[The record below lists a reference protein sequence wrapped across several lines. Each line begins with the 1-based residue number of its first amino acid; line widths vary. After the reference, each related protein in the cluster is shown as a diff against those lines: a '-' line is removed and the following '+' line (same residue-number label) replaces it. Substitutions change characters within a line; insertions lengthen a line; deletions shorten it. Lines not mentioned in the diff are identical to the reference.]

1 MGSTTLIRKGS
12 MIVFMNI
19 NKKRVLLMVYG
30 LFQEEDLRKG
40 SMIVFMILNKETGVV
55 GVVKA
60 ASR

>member
-1 MGSTTLIRKGS
+1 
-12 MIVFMNI
+12 MII

-30 LFQEEDLRKG
+30 LFQEEGLRKG
-40 SMIVFMILNKETGVV
+40 SMIVLMILNKETGVV